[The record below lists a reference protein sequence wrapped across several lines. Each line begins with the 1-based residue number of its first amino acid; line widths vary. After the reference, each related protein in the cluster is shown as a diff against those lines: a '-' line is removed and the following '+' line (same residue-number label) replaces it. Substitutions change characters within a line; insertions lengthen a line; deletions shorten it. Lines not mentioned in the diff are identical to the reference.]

1 MCGIAGIVA
10 LSDKGRQQVP
20 KIQKSIRT
28 LLTRGPDDE
37 GIFVNDSV
45 GLAQRRLSIIDTS
58 KAANQPMWDRDR
70 RFAIIFNGEILN
82 YRELRKS
89 HFTAD
94 ELAALHTSSDTEI
107 LLELFIKKGAECL
120 SLLEGFFAFA
130 IYDTKEET
138 LFIAR
143 DRFGK
148 KPMHFYLDDDCFIFA
163 SELKALLE
171 FGIPKQLNYEALQ
184 LYLRFAY
191 IPQPL
196 SILSHV
202 SKIKPG
208 HYAVLQNGKF
218 EEKCWYTLDTYIDH
232 TRSYSYD
239 EAQKE
244 LVRLMEEAV
253 EKRLI
258 SDVPLG
264 AFLSGGI
271 DSSVIVALA
280 SRYVDKL
287 NTFSIG
293 FKGEEYFDET
303 RYAELIAKK
312 FKTNHS
318 SFSLGIDDYLVH
330 VFDVLNYIDEPFADT
345 SCLPQFILC
354 HETRKLA
361 TVAISG
367 DGGDEVFAGYNKHY
381 AEWQARKGSIAGT
394 LVKMGGPVWKRMPQS
409 RSNKISNLFRQ
420 LDRYA
425 TGASLS
431 SKERYWHW
439 ASTFSGEDVN
449 RLMHPDAKKKVDESV
464 IMDIKKCTL
473 ADINDTDFN
482 SVLKTDLRLVLAGD
496 MLVKVDLM
504 SMANSVEV
512 RSPFLDHKVVEF
524 AFGLPANFKI
534 DGNRRKKIVKDA
546 FRELLPPEIFN
557 RGKKG
562 FEIPMLS
569 WFRNELHSYI
579 FEELLQEEFIKDQ
592 GIFNYDF
599 ICRMKKQLNSTGS
612 SNIVEQL
619 WVLIVFQHWYKRYF
633 MKSVTEDVK
642 RQT

>member
-10 LSDKGRQQVP
+10 LTDKGREQVP
-20 KIQKSIRT
+20 KIQQSIRT

-37 GIFVNDSV
+37 GIFINERV
-45 GLAQRRLSIIDTS
+45 GLAQRRLAIIDTS
-58 KAANQPMWDRDR
+58 KAANQPMWDHTR
-70 RFAIIFNGEILN
+70 RYAIIFNGEILN
-82 YRELRKS
+82 YRQLRSKYFS
-89 HFTAD
+89 
-94 ELAALHTSSDTEI
+94 EEGRTSLRTNSDTEI
-107 LLELFIKKGAECL
+107 LLELFIKKGADCL

-130 IYDTKEET
+130 VYDTQEHS

-148 KPMHFYLDDDCFIFA
+148 KPMHFYKDENCFIFA
-163 SELKALLE
+163 SELKAL
-171 FGIPKQLNYEALQ
+171 FDFNIPKELNYEALQ
-184 LYLRFAY
+184 LYLQFSY

-196 SILSHV
+196 SILKHV
-202 SKIKPG
+202 AKIKPG
-208 HYAVLQNGKF
+208 HYAVLKNGNL
-218 EEKCWYTLDTYIDH
+218 EEKCWYTLDDNINH
-232 TRSYSYD
+232 TKSYSYE

-244 LVRLMEEAV
+244 LVRLMDEAV
-253 EKRLI
+253 VKRLI

-280 SRYVDKL
+280 SRHVDKL

-293 FKGEEYFDET
+293 FKGEEFFDET

-312 FKTNHS
+312 FKTNHA
-318 SFSLGIDDYLVH
+318 SFSLGIDDYLAH

-381 AEWQARKGSIAGT
+381 AEWQARRKSVAGS
-394 LVKMGGPVWKRMPQS
+394 LVKMGGPVWKMLPQS
-409 RSNKISNLFRQ
+409 RSNKMSNLFRQ

-425 TGASLS
+425 KGASLS
-431 SKERYWHW
+431 AKERYWHW
-439 ASTFSGEDVN
+439 ASTFSPGDVN
-449 RLMHPDAKKKVDESV
+449 RLMHKSAKTKVDET
-464 IMDIKKCTL
+464 IIENIKKCTL
-473 ADINDTDFN
+473 KDINDSDFN
-482 SVLKTDLRLVLAGD
+482 SVLKADLNLVLAGD

-512 RSPFLDHKVVEF
+512 RSPFLDHEVVEF
-524 AFGLPANFKI
+524 AFGIPSEYKI
-534 DGNRRKKIVKDA
+534 DGKRRKKIVKDA
-546 FRELLPPEIFN
+546 FKELLPPEIFN

-562 FEIPMLS
+562 FEIPMLN

-579 FEELLQEEFIKDQ
+579 FEDLLKEEFVKSQ

-599 ICRMKKQLNSTGS
+599 INRMKKQLKSSAS

-619 WVLIVFQHWYKRYF
+619 WVLIVFQHWYKKYF
-633 MKSVTEDVK
+633 MK
-642 RQT
+642 

>member
-10 LSDKGRQQVP
+10 FSDKGRIQVP
-20 KIQKSIRT
+20 KLRQSIRT

-37 GIFVNDSV
+37 GIFINDDI
-45 GLAQRRLSIIDTS
+45 GLAQRRLAIIDTS
-58 KAANQPMWDRDR
+58 KAANQPMWDHTR
-70 RFAIIFNGEILN
+70 RYAIVFNGEILN
-82 YRELRKS
+82 YQQLRSKYFSAEEKSELL
-89 HFTAD
+89 TN
-94 ELAALHTSSDTEI
+94 SDTEI
-107 LLELFIKKGAECL
+107 LLELFIKKGYDCL
-120 SLLEGFFAFA
+120 SLLEGFFAIA
-130 IYDTKEET
+130 IYDTQEHT

-148 KPMHFYLDDDCFIFA
+148 KPMHFYKDEDCFIFA
-163 SELKALLE
+163 SELKAL
-171 FGIPKQLNYEALQ
+171 FDFNIPKELNYEALQ
-184 LYLRFAY
+184 LYLQFSY

-196 SILSHV
+196 SILKHV
-202 SKIKPG
+202 AKIEPG
-208 HYAVLQNGKF
+208 HYAVLKNGTL
-218 EEKCWYTLDTYIDH
+218 EEKCWYTLDDNINNTK
-232 TRSYSYD
+232 SYSYEEAQVELIRLMD
-239 EAQKE
+239 EA
-244 LVRLMEEAV
+244 VV
-253 EKRLI
+253 KRLI

-280 SRYVDKL
+280 SRHVDKL

-293 FKGEEYFDET
+293 FKGEEFFDET
-303 RYAELIAKK
+303 HYAELIAKK
-312 FKTNHS
+312 FKTNHA
-318 SFSLGIDDYLVH
+318 SFSLGIDDYLAH

-381 AEWQARKGSIAGT
+381 AEWQARRKSIVGS
-394 LVKMGGPVWKRMPQS
+394 LVKMGGPFWKMLPQS
-409 RSNKISNLFRQ
+409 RSNKMSNLFRQ

-431 SKERYWHW
+431 AKERYWHW
-439 ASTFSGEDVN
+439 ASTFLLDDVN
-449 RLMHPDAKKKVDESV
+449 LLMHPGAKAKVNET
-464 IMDIKKCTL
+464 IIENIKNSTL
-473 ADINDTDFN
+473 KEISDTDFN
-482 SVLKTDLRLVLAGD
+482 SVLKTDLDLVLAGD

-512 RSPFLDHKVVEF
+512 RSPFLDHEVVEF
-524 AFGLPANFKI
+524 AFGIPPEYKI
-534 DGNRRKKIVKDA
+534 DGKRRKKIVKDA
-546 FRELLPPEIFN
+546 FKELLPPEIFN

-562 FEIPMLS
+562 FEIPMLN

-579 FEELLQEEFIKDQ
+579 FDDLLKEEFVKSQ

-599 ICRMKKQLNSTGS
+599 ICRMQKQLKSSAS

-619 WVLIVFQHWYKRYF
+619 WVLIVFQHWYKKYF
-633 MKSVTEDVK
+633 MK
-642 RQT
+642 